1 MVPPITLAAERK
13 PRCTPPPAAAK
24 FAINLLLDILNSEAL
39 PCRDA
44 LAMRK
49 PAGAVLHNTAQ
60 DTMCLPWI
68 CVKIPSH
75 EEVMYSVQARMS
87 WNEYSAITCMPGTA
101 TVLFKH

>member
-1 MVPPITLAAERK
+1 MPPPWRIAVFAAMVPPITLAAERK

-49 PAGAVLHNTAQ
+49 PAGAVLT
-60 DTMCLPWI
+60 TLPRI
-68 CVKIPSH
+68 PCVCPGYVSRYQ
-75 EEVMYSVQARMS
+75 VMR
-87 WNEYSAITCMPGTA
+87 
-101 TVLFKH
+101 K